1 MLIPLARYV
10 LSVWISKSLTVH
22 LYRSPIV
29 KEIISE
35 TLKSGFVVDSTETH
49 LDLSKNGRITFSTD
63 WRVIFKNTGQ
73 E

>member
-1 MLIPLARYV
+1 MPC
-10 LSVWISKSLTVH
+10 LSGYQKVSLFISINH
-22 LYRSPIV
+22 PIV
-29 KEIISE
+29 KGIISE